1 VYISL
6 SIPNRSILI
15 FLLIIPCLL
24 TAFTHLWNPTG
35 FPNGPSNDE
44 GIYIRRAMNVL
55 IGQGPQES
63 LLYDHPYFGQLF
75 LAGVL
80 GLIGYP
86 NSLNPSVGDIHSI
99 ETLYLVPRILMG
111 ILAVADT
118 FLIYKISEIRYNRK
132 VAFIASILFA
142 VMPLTMWLL
151 RRVWLEPIQL
161 PFILSSIL
169 FAIYTRDSITKKSN
183 IENNKKIPLA
193 LLSGIFLG
201 LAIFTKIPAF
211 TMIPL
216 VGFLI
221 YQNNNN
227 NNRNLKTLGLWF
239 IPVILIPL
247 IWPAY
252 ATYRGQFDLWLDG
265 VLWQTHRGVQTLFSS
280 LKYDFQID
288 PVLLLLGIAGLVFV
302 AIKRDLFLLL
312 WTIPFL
318 IFLYLIGFVSQWHFI
333 PIIPAACIAAARLIE
348 YLSNRIRSKRKIQR
362 VLSFIII
369 SGIVI
374 FGLTST
380 TTMLI
385 ATSDNSSYFEA
396 AAFVVQYLHNDNN
409 ISNVDNNNNNKITV
423 ISNPF
428 YSWIPLHV
436 FHLNHARYVDY
447 YNDKIPLKTKNVLL
461 TVDPPMVDRLSHHQA
476 AKPIQEIY
484 NSNSTKRIAIFGGN
498 MHNKYD
504 QVAVYLYDNSVTML
518 NNKGLALAKLGMY
531 NQSIVFFDKA
541 LAINPNDFSAL
552 NNKGL
557 ALAKLGM
564 YNQSIVFFDKA
575 LAINPNYI
583 YALNNKNSSLEALS
597 KIK

>member
-1 VYISL
+1 
-6 SIPNRSILI
+6 LI
-15 FLLIIPCLL
+15 FLLVIPCILA
-24 TAFTHLWNPTG
+24 AFTHLWNPVG

-63 LLYDHPYFGQLF
+63 LLYDHPYFSQLF

-80 GLIGYP
+80 ALIGYP
-86 NSLNPSVGDIHSI
+86 NSLHPSVGDVHSI
-99 ETLYLVPRILMG
+99 ETLYLVPRVLMG

-118 FLIYKISEIRYNRK
+118 FLIYKISERRYNNRK

-142 VMPLTMWLL
+142 AMPLTAWLL

-169 FAIYTRDSITKKSN
+169 FAVNTRNPITKKNN
-183 IENNKKIPLA
+183 IENNNNKKIPLA

-227 NNRNLKTLGLWF
+227 NNNRKLTLGLWF

-252 ATYRGQFDLWLDG
+252 ATYRGEFDLWLDG
-265 VLWQTHRGVQTLFSS
+265 VLWQTHRGVQTLLSS
-280 LKYDFQID
+280 LIYDFHLD
-288 PVLLLLGIAGLVFV
+288 PVLVLLGIAGLVFAV
-302 AIKRDLFLLL
+302 IKRDLFLLL
-312 WTIPFL
+312 WAIPFL
-318 IFLYLIGFVSQWHFI
+318 MFLYLIGFVSQWHFI
-333 PIIPAACIAAARLIE
+333 PIIPAACIAAARLID
-348 YLSNRIRSKRKIQR
+348 YLSNRIRNKRIEK
-362 VLSFIII
+362 VLLPFIII
-369 SGIVI
+369 SGIAI

-380 TTMLI
+380 TMLI
-385 ATSDNSSYFEA
+385 ATTDNSSYFEA
-396 AAFVVQYLHNDNN
+396 AAFVVQYLHDDNN
-409 ISNVDNNNNNKITV
+409 SNSNNNNKITL

-428 YSWIPLHV
+428 YSWIPLDV

-447 YNDKIPLKTKNVLL
+447 YNDKIPLKTTNILL
-461 TVDPPMVDRLSHHQA
+461 TIDPPMLDRLAHHQA

-484 NSNSTKRIAIFGGN
+484 NSNSTKRIGVFGEN
-498 MHNKYD
+498 MHSKYD
-504 QVAVYLYDNSVTML
+504 QVAFYLYDNSVTVLNNKGSALAKLGLYNQSIVFFDKALTINPNDVAVL
-518 NNKGLALAKLGMY
+518 NNKGLALAKLGKY
-531 NQSIVFFDKA
+531 NESMALYDKA
-541 LAINPNDFSAL
+541 L
-552 NNKGL
+552 
-557 ALAKLGM
+557 
-564 YNQSIVFFDKA
+564 SIDPKYV
-575 LAINPNYI
+575 
-583 YALNNKNSSLEALS
+583 YALNNKNSALEALS
-597 KIK
+597 KIP